1 MSATDNGAPESFIDE
16 MPAGLSDSSIED
28 ELLKRF
34 MPPDADKKP
43 SGEKEKQERTAPEKD
58 DDATEKPD
66 EDEDT
71 SAEKPEGDEDEEGD
85 EDDKEGDK
93 KFADEEGTYV
103 KIKVGEE
110 EHEVPVSELK
120 RLYGQEASLTKK
132 SMEVAEQRKVV
143 TSELEKAA
151 AGSAALLD
159 RARAR
164 FEPYSKIDFHLAAK
178 ELSAE
183 EYTALRNEAL
193 AAYEDVQF
201 LEKNV
206 GDVLGQIRQKQ
217 ETDLVSAARE
227 SLKVLSGPAED
238 GGIEGWNEKL
248 YDEIRAFAV
257 QEGAPADTVNK
268 LVDHWAIR
276 LLHKAMLYDRGAKM
290 MQKKSDVKITKVNK
304 TPKKVVKTSVGSNQS
319 DGTNRSAD
327 NRDKALKKLRAT
339 GSDDA
344 AVEAILAGWNVGNN
358 E

>member
-1 MSATDNGAPESFIDE
+1 MTATNNGAAEDFMSE
-16 MPAGLSDSSIED
+16 MPAGLSDNAIED
-28 ELLKRF
+28 ELLKKF
-34 MPPDADKKP
+34 LPPDAER
-43 SGEKEKQERTAPEKD
+43 SSEQEKEKQERTAPEED
-58 DDATEKPD
+58 NDATEKPD

-85 EDDKEGDK
+85 KEESEGDK

-103 KIKVGEE
+103 KIKVGDE

-132 SMEVAEQRKVV
+132 SMEVADLRKNAQ
-143 TSELEKAA
+143 SELEKAT

-201 LEKNV
+201 LEKHV
-206 GDVLGQIRQKQ
+206 GGLVQELQNKQ
-217 ETDLVSAARE
+217 TQDMVAVAKK
-227 SLKVLSGPAED
+227 SLEVLSGPVEK

-248 YDEIRAFAV
+248 YDEIRDFATKN
-257 QEGAPADTVNK
+257 GAPNDVVDK
-268 LVDHWAIR
+268 LVDDWAIR
-276 LLHKAMLYDRGAKM
+276 LLHKAMLYERGQAM
-290 MQKKSDVKITKVNK
+290 SSKKADVKITKVNK
-304 TPKKVVKTSVGSNQS
+304 TPKKVVKTSVASKVSDGSNPA
-319 DGTNRSAD
+319 AD

-339 GSDDA
+339 GSDEA
-344 AVEAILAGWNVGNN
+344 AMEAILAGWNVSNQ